1 MAKLKSA
8 LITQKDLEEFI
19 ASGSDFAFEMTVLS
33 LLRKI
38 GFNSSHSGTY
48 QDPVTKKI
56 RQFDLR
62 ASKIEGDFLLRL
74 AVECKNLRTN
84 FPLLI
89 SAVPRTSDEAF
100 HEVIR
105 YRVPPGFMMSTTETI
120 TMISN
125 RTIYAVREMVG
136 KRTDQVGRTES
147 NAELV
152 SDDATTFEKISQA
165 INSSEDL
172 VTNCLTNSA
181 LPCFRVVAPIL
192 VVPSDVLWQVDY
204 DQDGNITTSAHRVSE
219 ATLFIDHSWG
229 MMLDI
234 TGRVNYRISHLHIVT
249 VDSLEKTVNHWM
261 GPNGF
266 FRAFVQKPQKT

>member
-1 MAKLKSA
+1 MAKLKSTPIA
-8 LITQKDLEEFI
+8 EKDLKEFL
-19 ASGSDFAFEMTVLS
+19 ASESDFAFEMTVLS

-38 GFNSSHSGTY
+38 GFNSLHSGTY

-62 ASKIEGDFLLRL
+62 AGKNEGNFLLTL
-74 AVECKNLRTN
+74 AVECKNLRAN

-89 SAVPRTSDEAF
+89 TAVPRTIDEAF
-100 HEVIR
+100 HEVIK
-105 YRVPPGFMMSTTETI
+105 YRESPGFMVPTTEAITI
-120 TMISN
+120 SSN
-125 RTIYAVREMVG
+125 RSMYVAHEMVG

-152 SDDATTFEKISQA
+152 SDDALTFDKISQA

-172 VTNCLTNSA
+172 VVECLASSA
-181 LPCFRVVAPIL
+181 LPSFRAVVPIL

-204 DQDGNITTSAHRVSE
+204 DQNGNITTPARRVGE

-229 MMLDI
+229 TMVGI
-234 TGRVNYRISHLHIVT
+234 TGRVNYRISHLHIIT
-249 VDSLEKTVNHWM
+249 VDNLEKIVNRWM
-261 GPNGF
+261 GPDGF
-266 FRAFVQKPQKT
+266 FRAFMEKP